1 MESDGI
7 RRNLTSR
14 ETARQSH
21 HIRRQ
26 PKPASATT
34 LHPDKT
40 TPDEQ
45 NPATALTGGFNVPGM
60 VFRER
65 WRKKLKY
72 RERTRTGS
80 RQCRPLF
87 FARHH

>member
-26 PKPASATT
+26 PKPASQPASATT

-45 NPATALTGGFNVPGM
+45 NPATAITGGFNVPGNG
-60 VFRER
+60 F
-65 WRKKLKY
+65 
-72 RERTRTGS
+72 S
-80 RQCRPLF
+80 
-87 FARHH
+87 

>member
-7 RRNLTSR
+7 RRNLTGW

-26 PKPASATT
+26 PKPASTT
-34 LHPDKT
+34 ALHPDKT

-45 NPATALTGGFNVPGM
+45 NPATAITGGFNVPGNG
-60 VFRER
+60 F
-65 WRKKLKY
+65 
-72 RERTRTGS
+72 S
-80 RQCRPLF
+80 
-87 FARHH
+87 